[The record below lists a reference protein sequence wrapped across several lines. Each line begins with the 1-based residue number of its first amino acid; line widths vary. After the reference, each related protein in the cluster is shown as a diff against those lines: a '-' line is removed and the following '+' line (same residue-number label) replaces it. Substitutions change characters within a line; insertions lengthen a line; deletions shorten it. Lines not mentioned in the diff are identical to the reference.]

1 MQTGKAG
8 LELIKSFEGL
18 GLKAYLCPSGV
29 LTIGYGHTGK
39 VRGNK
44 ITLQTTITPE
54 EAETLLKE
62 DLTRFEKAVDSLV
75 KVPLNSNQFDAL
87 VSFVFNIGINAFS
100 GSTLLKLLNSGDYKG
115 ASQQFKRWIYGNGKK
130 VLEGLKK
137 RRTAEEKLFNTPVLK
152 ALESPNDIIWE
163 LMNGNLK
170 VEIQD
175 VSKAVSDLEKA
186 KSENSSVYWILYKII
201 NKKQG

>member
-75 KVPLNSNQFDAL
+75 KVPLNNNQFDAL

-115 ASQQFKRWIYGNGKK
+115 ASQQFKRWIYGNSNK

>member
-29 LTIGYGHTGK
+29 LTIGYGHTGM
-39 VRGNK
+39 VRGSK
-44 ITLQTTITPE
+44 ITPHTTITPE
-54 EAETLLKE
+54 EAEALLKE
-62 DLTRFEKAVDSLV
+62 DLKRYEKAVNSLV

-100 GSTLLKLLNSGDYKG
+100 TSTLLTLLNNGDYKG
-115 ASQQFKRWIYGNGKK
+115 ASQQFKRWIYVGGKK

-163 LMNGNLK
+163 LMNGSLK
-170 VEIQD
+170 IEIQD
-175 VSKAVSDLEKA
+175 VNKAVSDLEKA

-201 NKKQG
+201 NKQRT

>member
-1 MQTGKAG
+1 MQTNKAG

-62 DLTRFEKAVDSLV
+62 DLQRFEKAVDSLV

-100 GSTLLKLLNSGDYKG
+100 TSTLLTLLNNGDYKG

-163 LMNGNLK
+163 LMNGSLK
-170 VEIQD
+170 IEIQD

-186 KSENSSVYWILYKII
+186 KSENSSVYWILYKIV
-201 NKKQG
+201 NR

>member
-18 GLKAYLCPSGV
+18 GLEAYLCPSSI

-39 VRGNK
+39 VRGSK

-100 GSTLLKLLNSGDYKG
+100 GSTLLKLLNSGNYKD

-130 VLEGLKK
+130 ALEGLVK

-163 LMNGNLK
+163 LMNGSLK
-170 VEIQD
+170 IEIQD

>member
-18 GLKAYLCPSGV
+18 GLKAYLCPSGI

-100 GSTLLKLLNSGDYKG
+100 GSTLLKLLNNGDYNG
-115 ASQQFKRWIYGNGKK
+115 ASQQFKRWIYGNGNK

-163 LMNGNLK
+163 LMNGSLK
-170 VEIQD
+170 IEIQD

>member
-39 VRGNK
+39 VRGSK
-44 ITLQTTITPE
+44 ITLQTTITSE

-87 VSFVFNIGINAFS
+87 ASFVFNIGINAFS

-130 VLEGLKK
+130 ALEGLVK

-201 NKKQG
+201 NKQRI

>member
-1 MQTGKAG
+1 MQTNKAG

-62 DLTRFEKAVDSLV
+62 DLQRFEKAVDSLV

-100 GSTLLKLLNSGDYKG
+100 TSTLLTLLNNGDYKG

-163 LMNGNLK
+163 IMNGSLK
-170 VEIQD
+170 IEIQD

-186 KSENSSVYWILYKII
+186 KSENSSVYWILYKIV
-201 NKKQG
+201 NR

>member
-29 LTIGYGHTGK
+29 LTIGYGHTGM
-39 VRGNK
+39 VRGSK
-44 ITLQTTITPE
+44 ITPQTTITPE
-54 EAETLLKE
+54 EAEALLKE
-62 DLTRFEKAVDSLV
+62 DLKHYEKAVNSLV

-100 GSTLLKLLNSGDYKG
+100 TSTLLTLLNNGDYKG
-115 ASQQFKRWIYGNGKK
+115 ASQQFKRWIYVGGKK
-130 VLEGLKK
+130 VLEGLKN

-163 LMNGNLK
+163 LMNGSLK
-170 VEIQD
+170 IEIQD
-175 VSKAVSDLEKA
+175 VNKAVSDLEKA
-186 KSENSSVYWILYKII
+186 KKENSSVYWILYKII
-201 NKKQG
+201 NKQRT

>member
-62 DLTRFEKAVDSLV
+62 DLIRFEKAVNSLV
-75 KVPLNSNQFDAL
+75 KVPLNNNQFDAL

-100 GSTLLKLLNSGDYKG
+100 TSTLLTLLNSGDYKG

-130 VLEGLKK
+130 VLEGLEK
-137 RRTAEEKLFNTPVLK
+137 RRAAEKKLFNTPVFK

-163 LMNGNLK
+163 LMNGSLK
-170 VEIQD
+170 IEIQD
-175 VSKAVSDLEKA
+175 VSKAVTDLEKA
-186 KSENSSVYWILYKII
+186 KRENSSVYWILYKII
-201 NKKQG
+201 NKNK